1 MELPKVQ
8 KMKLTGYLC
17 LIFAAVTALF
27 MLFGK
32 AEATPGMEIMK
43 YWGVTGISLLTINAG
58 KRLGGAIVEKQ
69 ADK

>member
-17 LIFAAVTALF
+17 LIFAAGTALF

-32 AEATPGMEIMK
+32 AVPTPGMEIMK

>member
-17 LIFAAVTALF
+17 LIFAAGTALL
-27 MLFGK
+27 MLVGIAK
-32 AEATPGMEIMK
+32 DTPGMEIMK

-58 KRLGGAIVEKQ
+58 KRIGGAIVEKQ